1 MNIEINGQTYPCR
14 FSTFHTQMGN
24 DAIRIISDAPIA
36 ENGFRLVGDNGAV
49 VADYSDYKH
58 LYREDG
64 TIKEYTI
71 DAEEIVEAHGYISGV
86 PTNPIQRQISAMN
99 RRISDITPY
108 TMSKEVGIQDKEC
121 IFDGN
126 YKDGILNARVVTSR
140 GEQIACTTERTGDS
154 IVVKFEELEDTAT
167 VTISIQ

>member
-36 ENGFRLVGDNGAV
+36 DDGFKLVGDNGAV

-71 DAEEIVEAHGYISGV
+71 EAEEIIPAEGYISGV
-86 PTNPIQRQISAMN
+86 PTSPIERQISALN
-99 RRISDITPY
+99 QRVSAITPY
-108 TMSKEVGIQDKEC
+108 TMSKEVYIGNTEC
-121 IFDGN
+121 VFGKAKDGN
-126 YKDGILNARVVTSR
+126 ISAWLTVGN
-140 GEQIACTTERTGDS
+140 EQIPCSYE
-154 IVVKFEELEDTAT
+154 VVNDMVVVSFEALEEVGT
-167 VTISIQ
+167 VNISIQ

>member
-36 ENGFRLVGDNGAV
+36 EDGFKLVGDNGAV

-64 TIKEYTI
+64 TIKEYTVE
-71 DAEEIVEAHGYISGV
+71 AEEILEAHGYVSGV
-86 PTNPIQRQISAMN
+86 PTSPIERQISALN
-99 RRISDITPY
+99 QRVSAITPY

-140 GEQIACTTERTGDS
+140 GEQIPCTTERTGDS